1 MTSQLSMFVSQG
13 KWMPFHRH
21 FVHFS
26 PSTHFF
32 SLHTPKKIHASVAT
46 QKGTTCLPSSHSINF
61 PAFFSLK
68 KKKKLNCQKRSEFK
82 RRVGSFEPPFSIFS
96 NKSFSSLGTKRNLFF
111 CRSHFEVHPEK
122 CCFFQSERPWP
133 TPWNV
138 SFIIWSVKQPPGQI
152 QCQG

>member
-68 KKKKLNCQKRSEFK
+68 KKKLNCQKRSEFK

-96 NKSFSSLGTKRNLFF
+96 NKSFSSLGTKRILFF
-111 CRSHFEVHPEK
+111 LSVTFWSSSRK
-122 CCFFQSERPWP
+122 MLLFFRVRGHDQRPG
-133 TPWNV
+133 TF